1 MDMYLF
7 NKEHLG
13 SQMHSKNY
21 CCMTE
26 EQGMDIYLRFL
37 KHPKNAANLLTVH
50 HTLIMTI
57 YKCSLQCI
65 IHVPTLILNTK
76 KGRTILAFILFGSE
90 KVFVSKQDT
99 KFCLLYIG
107 ALFT

>member
-13 SQMHSKNY
+13 SQMHSKND

-37 KHPKNAANLLTVH
+37 KHPKNLHGLRVSSLMPKAVLLKSPPDN
-50 HTLIMTI
+50 I
-57 YKCSLQCI
+57 
-65 IHVPTLILNTK
+65 
-76 KGRTILAFILFGSE
+76 
-90 KVFVSKQDT
+90 
-99 KFCLLYIG
+99 
-107 ALFT
+107 